1 MFDKVMTMG
10 WLARLFGAV
19 PKEEMRGIRL
29 DTTQPYWEVD
39 GPKTFEETFNALEGW
54 VSEDAVLYFEGG
66 SPDTE
71 IDDFIAKHSVPE
83 VSHVAMGTIW
93 PRPKVFH
100 VPATATA
107 LTELAK
113 IMGHHAEPE
122 LAVHF
127 HVYRNDTV
135 LLEWHD
141 AFSQPMLMS
150 GAIPQETV
158 KVFADKIGK
167 GFRRIVEQ
175 GTPADAGKP
184 RR

>member
-1 MFDKVMTMG
+1 
-10 WLARLFGAV
+10 
-19 PKEEMRGIRL
+19 
-29 DTTQPYWEVD
+29 
-39 GPKTFEETFNALEGW
+39 
-54 VSEDAVLYFEGG
+54 
-66 SPDTE
+66 
-71 IDDFIAKHSVPE
+71 
-83 VSHVAMGTIW
+83 
-93 PRPKVFH
+93 
-100 VPATATA
+100 
-107 LTELAK
+107 
-113 IMGHHAEPE
+113 MGHHAEPE

>member
-1 MFDKVMTMG
+1 
-10 WLARLFGAV
+10 
-19 PKEEMRGIRL
+19 
-29 DTTQPYWEVD
+29 
-39 GPKTFEETFNALEGW
+39 
-54 VSEDAVLYFEGG
+54 
-66 SPDTE
+66 
-71 IDDFIAKHSVPE
+71 
-83 VSHVAMGTIW
+83 MGTIW

-127 HVYRNDTV
+127 HVYRNESV

-150 GAIPQETV
+150 GAIPEEKI
-158 KVFADKIGK
+158 KVLADKIGK
-167 GFRRIVEQ
+167 DFRKIVEQ
-175 GTPADAGKP
+175 GASADADDP